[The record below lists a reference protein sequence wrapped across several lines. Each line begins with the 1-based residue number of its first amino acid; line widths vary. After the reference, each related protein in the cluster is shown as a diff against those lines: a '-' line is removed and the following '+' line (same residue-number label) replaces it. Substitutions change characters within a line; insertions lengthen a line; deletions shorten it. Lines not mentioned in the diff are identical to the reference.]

1 MNRQALHGSDG
12 DNSLAAWPMISSWGN
27 GNVLDIDRRQ
37 PLYIQLRDILKE
49 EIASMEAGQRLP
61 TDKELMAHY
70 QLSSTTVRQALQLL
84 VNDGLVSRRAGRGT
98 FVSLKPI
105 TEILSGILG
114 FSQLASRTGLR
125 ASNKL
130 VESRFC
136 SPPEPVRARLKL
148 PPRTEVWKS
157 VRVRYVEDLPV
168 CVQTG
173 YWRKDVGEL
182 LVSQDAERGAYYSIL
197 EQQSGI
203 TMEDASEVIS
213 VGTPSSLECSLLE
226 LPKGSRVLS
235 VERVTIDSA
244 GVPCEASFHSY
255 HPDRYRFTVWR
266 HRTPDGPVSR
276 VEAALSVS

>member
-1 MNRQALHGSDG
+1 METCST
-12 DNSLAAWPMISSWGN
+12 
-27 GNVLDIDRRQ
+27 VDRRQ